1 MFRSG
6 IRGSAVCAFTLSAI
20 DKSFE
25 GAFKEQKTPH
35 SNWLP
40 VADKDVPQPH
50 PALVIKIPSTARV
63 DLHQYSVVVIS
74 LLLN

>member
-1 MFRSG
+1 MNVRLRVRFILVSPVYRSG
-6 IRGSAVCAFTLSAI
+6 IRGSAVCAFTLSEI

-50 PALVIKIPSTARV
+50 PAMVNNYR
-63 DLHQYSVVVIS
+63 HFH
-74 LLLN
+74 N